1 MGPLEAKDV
10 ALADDGNTDGGINSW
25 LVSNGSDIMD
35 ATWGYQ
41 NFRKPPLIHVDIYIA
56 IKSHLSGGIA

>member
-41 NFRKPPLIHVDIYIA
+41 NFRKSPLIHVCIYIQP
-56 IKSHLSGGIA
+56 

>member
-35 ATWGYQ
+35 ATWYQ
-41 NFRKPPLIHVDIYIA
+41 NFRKPPLIHVYIYTA